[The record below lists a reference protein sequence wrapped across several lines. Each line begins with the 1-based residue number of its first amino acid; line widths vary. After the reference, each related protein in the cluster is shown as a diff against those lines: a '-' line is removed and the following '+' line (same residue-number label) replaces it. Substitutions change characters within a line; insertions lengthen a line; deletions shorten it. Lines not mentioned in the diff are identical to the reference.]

1 MRRFNQ
7 EEPHSS
13 SEQLHE
19 YQESSRQAYKSDLF
33 SSSYFSGLVKPL
45 SFPPEFGYKSEL
57 SGINRDFLAKHME
70 PTTES

>member
-19 YQESSRQAYKSDLF
+19 YQSSRQAYKSDLF

-45 SFPPEFGYKSEL
+45 SFPLEFGYKSEL

-70 PTTES
+70 PTRES